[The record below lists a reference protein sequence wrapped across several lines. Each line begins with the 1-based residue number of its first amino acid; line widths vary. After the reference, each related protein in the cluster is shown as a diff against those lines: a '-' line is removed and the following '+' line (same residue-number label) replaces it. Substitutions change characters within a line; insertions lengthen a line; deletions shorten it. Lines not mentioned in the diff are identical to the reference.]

1 MDEQPWSLGSV
12 SGIGLVFLQAQSE
25 TLHTPSDGMIRVCAG
40 QADSV
45 YFIEPGDYTYPT
57 YINDGFKF
65 PEQPHL

>member
-1 MDEQPWSLGSV
+1 MELGLFFSKH
-12 SGIGLVFLQAQSE
+12 SPE
-25 TLHTPSDGMIRVCAG
+25 TLHTPSDGMIQVCAG

-45 YFIEPGDYTYPT
+45 YFIEPGDYTSPT